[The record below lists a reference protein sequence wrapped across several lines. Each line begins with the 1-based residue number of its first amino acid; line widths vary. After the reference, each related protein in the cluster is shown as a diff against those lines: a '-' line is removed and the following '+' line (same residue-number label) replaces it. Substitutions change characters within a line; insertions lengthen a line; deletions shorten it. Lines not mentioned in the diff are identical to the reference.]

1 MSKDFVHRVRSRIHL
16 DKDNGWIFGVCAGLA
31 NYWRLDPALTRI
43 GAIVAALFFPKVMI
57 AAYLV
62 TWLVLDDRRI

>member
-62 TWLVLDDRRI
+62 TWLVLNDRRI